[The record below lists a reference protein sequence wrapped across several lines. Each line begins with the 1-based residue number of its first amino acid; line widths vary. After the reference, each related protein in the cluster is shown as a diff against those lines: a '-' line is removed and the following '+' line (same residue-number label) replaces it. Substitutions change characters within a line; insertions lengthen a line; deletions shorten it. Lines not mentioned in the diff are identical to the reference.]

1 MSHQRG
7 TLAAMALHSF
17 TDPTREW
24 FESAFPEPTAAQAK
38 GWAAIS
44 AGKHTLIHA
53 PTGSGKTLAAFL
65 WAIDRLATEP
75 MPENKE
81 RCRVLYISPMKALAY
96 DVERNLRAP
105 LTGVQLAAQRLGL
118 EPPRLTTAMRTGD
131 TAAKDRQAML
141 RHPPDILITTPESLY
156 LMLTSQARRILQ
168 TVRWVIVDEIHSVAG
183 TKRGSHLA
191 VSLERLAEL
200 ADVEPQRIG
209 LSATQRPLEA
219 IAEFL
224 GGGEP
229 DGAAW
234 TPRPVEV
241 VDAPWEKQLDVQIV
255 VPVAD
260 MTRPEE
266 TPVPAINGVEPDP
279 AEPAKRSIWPAM
291 YPQLLELVQTHTSTL
306 LFVNSR
312 GLAERLAAE
321 LNRLAGEELVQSH
334 HGSVSREQRVEIE
347 GRLKRGEL
355 KGVVATSTL
364 ELGIDMAA
372 IDLVLLVESPN
383 SVARGLQRVGRAGH
397 QVGAASVARVFPK
410 HRSDLLETAVVVDR
424 MYAGAIESTKI
435 PRNPLDVLAQQVVA
449 MAAVEPYAV
458 DDLFELVR
466 RAGPYRDLTRSTLEA
481 VLDML
486 AGRYPSDEFAELR
499 PRIVWDRVKGV
510 IEARTNAR
518 MLAVTNPGTI
528 PDRGLYTVVL
538 PEGGKVGE
546 LDEEMVYEVR
556 PGDSF
561 VLGSSAWKISEIS
574 HDRVVVLPAAAGTAA
589 RMPFWHGDG
598 PGRPL
603 ELGRAVGAFVREIGA
618 LAEPEAAQR
627 LEERYRLD
635 RWAAANLA
643 AFIAEEK
650 ATSGALPTDRSIIV
664 ESFRDEI
671 GDWRV
676 VVLTP
681 FGSRVHAPWALA
693 ARRRYREAHGGEV
706 DVIWSDDGI
715 MFRFPDVDNAPNAAT
730 MLIDPDELEEL
741 VMDEVGDSALFTA
754 RFREAA
760 ARSLLLPRRR
770 PGSRTPLWLQRRRA
784 ADLLSVA
791 KRYAAF
797 PVVLETYREI
807 LQDHFDLPA
816 VIEVLRD
823 IAGRKTR
830 VHQIELDSP
839 SPMASSLMFDF
850 IASFMY
856 EYDAPIA
863 EKRIA
868 ALTLDR
874 SLLRE
879 ILGDPEFRDLLD
891 RDVIES
897 VELDLQRLSSDRQIS
912 TPDQLHDMLRDLG
925 PLTAAEVADRNS
937 RSEETDEW
945 IEALLEQRRIVPL
958 RVVGRDTY
966 AAIEDVARL
975 RDALGVAPPPGV
987 AQSLLEPVADPLGD
1001 VVGRYARTH
1010 TPFAAAE
1017 AAAAVGLPVAAVVEV
1032 LARLEQASRVSRG
1045 AYRPGGEADHDWV
1058 DVEVLRRLRRRS
1070 LAKLR
1075 REVEAVEESTLGR
1088 FLPAWHGLGNTS
1100 SSPSR
1105 MMDVVRT
1112 LQGAALPASELES
1125 AILPA
1130 RLSYQPAML
1139 DDLLA
1144 SGDVVW
1150 LGRQP
1155 LGVKD
1160 GRVALY
1166 LREQAPLL
1174 HWQIAGDVPSG
1185 PIHERIRRHLA
1196 DRGAS
1201 FFRDL
1206 YSAAEG
1212 GDPADV
1218 VAAIWDL
1225 VWAGEVTNDTLAP
1238 LRAFLWGR
1246 RGGRRRPQLSSATP
1260 PAASGRWSLVSE
1272 LLGEGEPIAFEA
1284 KSAALAEQLMTRHGV
1299 VTRDAVLA
1307 EGVPGGFS
1315 GLYPVFAALEDTG
1328 KARRGYFIEGR
1339 GGAQFAIPGAVDR
1352 LRAIADTGIV
1362 TMSAVDPA
1370 NPFGATLP
1378 WPETGFGKPA
1388 RRAGAAVAVV
1398 DGELVAYLEKGSRR
1412 ALTFGTDRETIA
1424 SGLIQL
1430 MSRPARPKALEQING
1445 DPAAGTKVGAN
1456 LVSAGLKAGYKG
1468 LTLPGSLP
1476 VSSR

>member
-1 MSHQRG
+1 
-7 TLAAMALHSF
+7 MALRLFSE
-17 TDPTREW
+17 PTRAW
-24 FESAFPEPTAAQAK
+24 FESAFPEPTAAQVK
-38 GWAAIS
+38 GWEAIAA
-44 AGKHTLIHA
+44 GDNTLIHA

-65 WAIDRLATEP
+65 WAIDRLAAEP
-75 MPENKE
+75 IPAEGD

-105 LTGVQLAAQRLGL
+105 LQGIQLAAQRMQT
-118 EPPRLTTAMRTGD
+118 EQPRLSTAMRTGD
-131 TAAKDRQAML
+131 TPAGERQAML

-156 LMLTSQARRILQ
+156 LMLTSQARRILR

-191 VSLERLAEL
+191 LSLERLNQLTEA
-200 ADVEPQRIG
+200 VPQRIG

-224 GGGEP
+224 GGGELSG
-229 DGAAW
+229 DQW
-234 TPRPVEV
+234 TPRPVTV
-241 VDAPWEKQLDVQIV
+241 VDAPWEKELDVQIV

-260 MTRPEE
+260 MNRPEE
-266 TPVPAINGVEPDP
+266 TPVPAVDGAQPDP
-279 AEPAKRSIWPAM
+279 NEPAKRSIWPAM
-291 YPQLLELVQTHTSTL
+291 YPRLLELIQTHTSTL

-334 HGSVSREQRVEIE
+334 HGSVSREQRIEIE

-397 QVGAASVARVFPK
+397 QVGAASVAKVFPK
-410 HRSDLLETAVVVDR
+410 HRGDLLETAVVVDR
-424 MYAGAIESTKI
+424 MYAGAIESTRI
-435 PRNPLDVLAQQVVA
+435 PRNPLDVLAQHIVA
-449 MAAVEPYAV
+449 MAATGRHAV
-458 DDLFELVR
+458 DDIHSLIR
-466 RAGPYRDLTRSTLEA
+466 RAAPYRDLTRAGLEA

-499 PRIVWDRVKGV
+499 PRIVWDRVEGV
-510 IEARTNAR
+510 IEARSNAR

-546 LDEEMVYEVR
+546 LDEEMVYESR
-556 PGDSF
+556 PGDVF
-561 VLGSSAWKISEIS
+561 VLGASSWKIAEIT
-574 HDRVVVLPAAAGTAA
+574 HDRVTVLPAEAGTPA

-618 LAEPEAAQR
+618 LDESAATGLLEA
-627 LEERYRLD
+627 RYRLD
-635 RWAAANLA
+635 PWAAANLA
-643 AFIAEEK
+643 AFIAAEK
-650 ATSGALPTDRSIIV
+650 ATTGTLPTDRSIVV
-664 ESFRDEI
+664 EQFRDEI

-676 VVLTP
+676 AVLSP

-693 ARRRYREAHGGEV
+693 ARRRYRQEHGGEV
-706 DVIWSDDGI
+706 DVIWADDGI
-715 MFRFPDVDNAPNAAT
+715 MFRFPDVDTPPAAAT
-730 MLIDPDELEEL
+730 LIIAPDEMEEL
-741 VMDEVGDSALFTA
+741 LLEEVGDSALFTA

-791 KRYAAF
+791 KRYGSF

-823 IAGRKTR
+823 VAGRKTR
-830 VHQIELDSP
+830 VHQIELDTP

-856 EYDAPIA
+856 EYDAPVA
-863 EKRIA
+863 EKRAA

-891 RDVIES
+891 PDVVES
-897 VELDLQRLSSDRQIS
+897 VELDLQRLSAERRITSRDH
-912 TPDQLHDMLRDLG
+912 LHDMLRDLG
-925 PLTAAEVADRNS
+925 PLTTTEVADRAADPAAS
-937 RSEETDEW
+937 QQWLDE
-945 IEALLEQRRIVPL
+945 LQQQRRIAPV
-958 RVVGRDTY
+958 RVAGREVL
-966 AAIEDVARL
+966 AAVEDVARL
-975 RDALGVAPPPGV
+975 RDALGVSPPPGI
-987 AQSLLEPVADPLGD
+987 AESLLEPVADSLGD

-1010 TPFAAAE
+1010 SPFSAAD
-1017 AAAAVGLPVAAVVEV
+1017 AAAALGLPVAAVTEV
-1032 LARLEQASRVSRG
+1032 LNRLEQANRVSRG
-1045 AYRPGGEADHDWV
+1045 TYRPGGASDHDWV

-1075 REVEAVEESTLGR
+1075 REVEAVDVAALGR
-1088 FLPAWHGLGNTS
+1088 FLPGWHGVGETS
-1100 SSPSR
+1100 ASPSR
-1105 MMDVVRT
+1105 LLDVIRS
-1112 LQGAALPASELES
+1112 LQGATLPASELES
-1125 AILPA
+1125 SILPD
-1130 RLSYQPAML
+1130 RMRYEPAML

-1144 SGDVVW
+1144 SGDLVW
-1150 LGRQP
+1150 VGRQA
-1155 LGVKD
+1155 LGLRD

-1174 HWQIAGDVPSG
+1174 HWDMPLEPPAGT
-1185 PIHERIRRHLA
+1185 IHDRLRHHLSA
-1196 DRGAS
+1196 RGAS

-1206 YSAAEG
+1206 YVAAEG
-1212 GDPADV
+1212 GDPEQV
-1218 VAAIWDL
+1218 VAALWDL

-1246 RGGRRRPQLSSATP
+1246 RRNSRRRGRPHVSAATP
-1260 PAASGRWSLVSE
+1260 AAATGRWYLVE
-1272 LLGEGEPIAFEA
+1272 DVLRRDEPVAAEA
-1284 KSAALAEQLMTRHGV
+1284 RVAALAEQLLTRHGV
-1299 VTRDAVLA
+1299 VTREAVLT
-1307 EGVPGGFS
+1307 EGVPGGFA
-1315 GLYPVFAALEDTG
+1315 GLYPVFSALEDAG
-1328 KARRGYFIEGR
+1328 KARRGYFIEGQ
-1339 GGAQFAIPGAVDR
+1339 GGAQFAMPGAVDR
-1352 LRAIADTGIV
+1352 LRAGGETGIV
-1362 TMSAVDPA
+1362 TLSAVDPA
-1370 NPFGATLP
+1370 NPYGATIA
-1378 WPETGFGKPA
+1378 WPESAGGAPA
-1388 RRAGAAVAVV
+1388 RRAGAAVALA
-1398 DGELVAYLEKGSRR
+1398 DGKLAAYLEKGSRR
-1412 ALTFGTDRETIA
+1412 ALTFDADRDTTTAAIIA
-1424 SGLIQL
+1424 L
-1430 MSRPARPKALEQING
+1430 MERQSRPTALEQIDG
-1445 DPAAGTKVGAN
+1445 TPAATTLVGAD
-1456 LVSAGLKAGYKG
+1456 LIAAGLKAGYKG
-1468 LTLPGSLP
+1468 LSLGSA
-1476 VSSR
+1476 R

>member
-1 MSHQRG
+1 MSHRAG
-7 TLAAMALHSF
+7 SLAPMALHSF
-17 TDPTREW
+17 SPAAREW
-24 FESAFPEPTAAQAK
+24 FQSAFPEPTTAQAK
-38 GWAAIS
+38 GWDAIS

-65 WAIDRLATEP
+65 WSIDTLTAEP
-75 MPENKE
+75 PPPEKE

-96 DVERNLRAP
+96 DIERNLRAP
-105 LTGVQLAAQRLGL
+105 LTGIQLTAQRLGL
-118 EPPRLTTAMRTGD
+118 EQPRLTTAMRTGD
-131 TAAKDRQAML
+131 TPANERQAML

-156 LMLTSQARRILQ
+156 LMLTSQARRILR

-191 VSLERLAEL
+191 ISLERLTDL
-200 ADVEPQRIG
+200 ADVPPQRIG

-224 GGGEP
+224 GGG
-229 DGAAW
+229 DATGAGW
-234 TPRPVEV
+234 QPRPVEV
-241 VDAPWEKQLDVQIV
+241 VDAPWEKELDIQIV

-266 TPVPAINGVEPDP
+266 TPLPRPQGVEPEASDP
-279 AEPAKRSIWPAM
+279 PSRSIWPAM
-291 YPQLLELVQTHTSTL
+291 YPQLLDLVQSHTSTL

-334 HGSVSREQRVEIE
+334 HGSVSREQRLEIE

-355 KGVVATSTL
+355 KAVVATSTL

-383 SVARGLQRVGRAGH
+383 SVASGLQRVGRAGH

-410 HRSDLLETAVVVDR
+410 HRGDLLETAVVVDR

-435 PRNPLDVLAQQVVA
+435 PRNPLDVLAQHIVA
-449 MAAVEPYAV
+449 IAAGGRLPV
-458 DDLFELVR
+458 DDLLALVR
-466 RAGPYRDLTRSTLEA
+466 RAAPYRDLTRSALEA

-499 PRIVWDRVKGV
+499 PRIVWDRVEGV
-510 IEARTNAR
+510 IEGRGNAR

-561 VLGSSAWKISEIS
+561 VLGSSAWKISEIG
-574 HDRVVVLPAAAGTAA
+574 HDRVTVLPAAAGTAA

-603 ELGRAVGAFVREIGA
+603 ELGRAVGAFIREIGA
-618 LAEPEAAQR
+618 LDESVAAGV
-627 LEERYRLD
+627 LETRYRLD
-635 RWAAANLA
+635 PWAAANLA

-650 ATSGALPTDRSIIV
+650 TVSGALPTDRSLIV
-664 ESFRDEI
+664 EQFRDEI

-676 VVLTP
+676 AILSP

-693 ARRRYREAHGGEV
+693 ARRRYREAHGGEA

-715 MFRFPDVDNAPNAAT
+715 MFRFPDVDAPPNAAT
-730 MLIDPDELEEL
+730 LLIDPDELEEL
-741 VMDEVGDSALFTA
+741 VLDEVGDSALFAA

-760 ARSLLLPRRR
+760 GRSLLLPRRR

-791 KRYAAF
+791 KRYASF

-830 VHQIELDSP
+830 VHQIELESP
-839 SPMASSLMFDF
+839 SPMATSLMFDF

-879 ILGDPEFRDLLD
+879 ILGDPEFRELLD
-891 RDVIES
+891 GGVLES
-897 VELDLQRLSSDRQIS
+897 VELDLQHLSPERQIS
-912 TPDQLHDMLRDLG
+912 SRDQLHDLLRDLG
-925 PLTAAEVADRNS
+925 PLSAREVSDRNS
-937 RSEETDEW
+937 QPENTDRWLDE
-945 IEALLEQRRIVPL
+945 LEQQRRIVPL
-958 RVVGRDTY
+958 RVAGRATH

-975 RDALGVAPPPGV
+975 RDALGVAPPPGI
-987 AQSLLEPVADPLGD
+987 AESLLEAVADPLGD
-1001 VVGRYARTH
+1001 VVARYARTH
-1010 TPFAAAE
+1010 CPFP
-1017 AAAAVGLPVAAVVEV
+1017 AAAAAATLGLPVAAVTEV
-1032 LARLEQASRVSRG
+1032 LGRLEQAGRVSRG
-1045 AYRPGGEADHDWV
+1045 AYRPGGGGEHDWV

-1075 REVEAVEESTLGR
+1075 REVEAVEETTLGR
-1088 FLPAWHGLGNTS
+1088 FLPAWHGIGGTS
-1100 SSPSR
+1100 SSATR
-1105 MMDVVRT
+1105 LTDVLRN
-1112 LQGAALPASELES
+1112 LQGATLAASELEGS
-1125 AILPA
+1125 ILPA
-1130 RLSYQPAML
+1130 RLAYRPAML

-1150 LGRQP
+1150 VGRQP
-1155 LGVKD
+1155 LGLKD
-1160 GRVALY
+1160 GRVALFF
-1166 LREQAPLL
+1166 RDQVPLL
-1174 HWQIAGDVPSG
+1174 HWDIAAEPPAGR
-1185 PIHERIRRHLA
+1185 IHDRIRDHLA
-1196 DRGAS
+1196 GRGAS
-1201 FFRDL
+1201 FFHDL
-1206 YSAAEG
+1206 YAGAEG
-1212 GDPADV
+1212 GDPAEV
-1218 VAAIWDL
+1218 VRALWDL

-1246 RGGRRRPQLSSATP
+1246 RGTRGRGRPRVSTTTP

-1272 LLGEGEPIAFEA
+1272 LLRRDEPVAIEA
-1284 KSAALAEQLMTRHGV
+1284 RGAALAEQLMTRHGII
-1299 VTRDAVLA
+1299 TRDAVLA

-1315 GLYPVFAALEDTG
+1315 GLYPVLTALEDAG
-1328 KARRGYFIEGR
+1328 RARRGYFIEGR
-1339 GGAQFAIPGAVDR
+1339 GGAQFALPGAVDR
-1352 LRAIADTGIV
+1352 LRATEDTGIL

-1370 NPFGATLP
+1370 NPYGAALP
-1378 WPETGFGKPA
+1378 WPDGDFGSPA
-1388 RRAGAAVAVV
+1388 RRAGAAVALA
-1398 DGELVAYLEKGSRR
+1398 DGELVAYLEKGGKR
-1412 ALTFGTDRETIA
+1412 ALTFGRDQATIA
-1424 SGLIQL
+1424 AALIEL
-1430 MSRPARPKALEQING
+1430 MSRPSRPRALELIDGQ
-1445 DPAAGTKVGAN
+1445 PAGAGAVGAAM
-1456 LVSAGLKAGYKG
+1456 VGAGLKLGYKG
-1468 LTLPGSLP
+1468 LNLPP
-1476 VSSR
+1476 ARP